1 MLSDKSSFENRGLR
15 DKLISHDH
23 FRMVMWFGKSYIRSY
38 SDVID
43 IDLSHSL
50 HVFTVCDC

>member
-23 FRMVMWFGKSYIRSY
+23 FRMVMWFSMSFMRFIFLADTFGFGHYLYNRLY
-38 SDVID
+38 V
-43 IDLSHSL
+43 
-50 HVFTVCDC
+50 